1 MLTKP
6 VSTLG
11 RNDNNDVVLNNRTVS
26 GLHAEIRFNGNGFEI
41 VNRSQSYTQGIIIN
55 GAFYQQSA
63 LKNGDMIGL
72 GEAVLTFYM

>member
-1 MLTKP
+1 MLENLCLEACTN
-6 VSTLG
+6 VTLK
-11 RNDNNDVVLNNRTVS
+11 NFKLDFDPLP
-26 GLHAEIRFNGNGFEI
+26 
-41 VNRSQSYTQGIIIN
+41 YTQGIIIN